1 VKQILQQRRGL
12 TVVSEVPAPQCGPGM
27 VLVSNVASV
36 ISSGTERAAVTE
48 TQKSLFEKARAQPE
62 AAKQVLEKVRSEGL
76 RETRRFV
83 ERKLD
88 ESIAL
93 GYSSAGTVLEVGAAV
108 KGIKPGDT
116 VACAG
121 VGHASHAEVV
131 AVPSNLCARV
141 PAGVAVEQAAFATLG
156 SIALHGVR
164 LAEAGL
170 GERIAVIGCGLIG
183 QIATRLLVASG
194 ADVIAIDL
202 DFGKA
207 NRATTASGARH
218 GLVSNARTVSEV
230 MELSGGLGVDATV
243 VTAAAKVNA
252 PLVLAAE
259 ITRARGSVVL
269 VGDVPIELPRAPM
282 YSKEIK
288 FQLSCS
294 YGPGRYDPSY
304 ELHGIDYPVSYVR
317 WTEQRNMQ
325 LVLDL
330 LASGSLSFG
339 DLIEEV
345 VDVADAPGAYQRI
358 ADGSAGDKGAIV
370 IRYRPSDATML
381 RSERRQSDVI
391 DVSTAEAERETSRL
405 ARAPRIGLLG
415 PGAFA
420 TGVLIPALK
429 ATDAVLEGVA
439 GGGGPS
445 AVNAQ
450 STFGFAKVMT
460 SPEEML
466 DSPDIDGVV
475 IATRHGAHAAQ
486 AARALRSDKHV
497 LVEKPLAL
505 SAKELDDVLEAA
517 VGSAGT
523 LTVGFNRRFSP
534 FLKRAREHLAGAGP
548 MTATY
553 RVAAGRIPETNW
565 VHDLAVGGGR
575 LLGEGCH
582 FIDSLRFLADSPIVE
597 VHAIGYGTADLP
609 RQAADNLTV
618 MLRFADGGSATV
630 IYSADAAPGIP
641 KERVEASRNGRTAIL
656 DDYRSLSLWGH
667 GSPEQL
673 SSKTVDK
680 GHREEVRQFVGAAA
694 GRDDAPMSLDEIR
707 NVTLANLAAVRSLLE
722 GRSIAVD

>member
-1 VKQILQQRRGL
+1 MKQILQQRRGL

-36 ISSGTERAAVTE
+36 ISSGTERVAVTE

-141 PAGVAVEQAAFATLG
+141 PASVSVEQAAFATLG

-164 LAEAGL
+164 LAGAGL
-170 GERIAVIGCGLIG
+170 GERVAVIGCGLIG
-183 QIATRLLVASG
+183 QIAIRLLVASG

-202 DFGKA
+202 DSGKA

-218 GLVSNARTVSEV
+218 GLVSNTLTVSEV
-230 MELSGGLGVDATV
+230 MELSGGLGADATV
-243 VTAAAKVNA
+243 VTAAATVNA

-269 VGDVPIELPRAPM
+269 VGDVPIELPRGPM

-345 VDVADAPGAYQRI
+345 VDVADAAGAYQRI
-358 ADGSAGDKGAIV
+358 ADGSAGEKGAIV

-381 RSERRQSDVI
+381 RSKGRPSDVI
-391 DVSTAEAERETSRL
+391 DVSTTDAERETSSL

-450 STFGFAKVMT
+450 STFGFAKVMS
-460 SPEEML
+460 SPEELL

-534 FLKRAREHLAGAGP
+534 FLNKAREHLAGAGP

-553 RVAAGRIPETNW
+553 RVAAGRIPEANW

-597 VHAIGYGTADLP
+597 VHAIGYGTAARP

-618 MLRFADGGSATV
+618 MLRFSDGGSATV
-630 IYSADAAPGIP
+630 IYLADAAPGLS

-656 DDYRSLSLWGH
+656 DDYRSLSLWGN

-680 GHREEVRQFVGAAA
+680 GHREEVRRFVGAAA

-707 NVTLANLAAVRSLLE
+707 NVTLANLAAVKSLLE
-722 GRSIAVD
+722 GRSIGVD